1 MSIIQVQNMTFA
13 YEGSYDTIFKN
24 VSFSLDTDW
33 KTGFIGRNGRGKTT
47 FLKLLMGW
55 ERPTGGNI
63 AASVHFDY
71 FPFPVE
77 DGRQTALEAAR
88 AMIAPFSCWERRMD
102 ELLTEATD
110 QSLEAYGELQ
120 QRSMEADGY
129 IIDELITREAG
140 KLHIAGEALG
150 RPFGTLSPGERTR
163 LTLAALF
170 LKKNNFLLI
179 DEPTNHLD
187 IEGRQLAG
195 DYLAEKK
202 GFILVSHDRDFLD
215 RVVDHVISVNRT
227 DIEVQ
232 QGNYSTWKLNRD
244 RQDQFELAR
253 NESLKRDIVR
263 LTASAERAGQWSD
276 RVEASKIGEH
286 AYDRGYVG
294 HKAAKMM
301 QRSKSIERR
310 QLAAAEEKRTLLK
323 NLEESEPL
331 KLVCPPYTRGR
342 LIEAPDLTLSY
353 GSKAAVS
360 HLRLELEP
368 GERICLAGRNGCG
381 KSTVIRYLT
390 GAPGITAHGS
400 CRLGPGLTYSY
411 VPQDT
416 AFLRGG
422 LRAFAQQEGLD
433 ESLFKA
439 ILRKLDFSRIQFEK
453 DMDEFSSGQKKK
465 VLIAASLCRPAHL
478 YLWDEPLNFID
489 ILSRIQV
496 EELIL
501 RYQPTMIFVEH
512 DAAFCR
518 KIATRT
524 LRLDQA

>member
-13 YEGSYDTIFKN
+13 YDGSYDAIFEN
-24 VSFSLDTDW
+24 VSFTLDTDW

-55 ERPTGGNI
+55 ERPISGTI

-77 DGRQTALEAAR
+77 DGSQPAMEAAR
-88 AMIAPFSCWERRMD
+88 SMIAPFTAWERRMD
-102 ELLTEATD
+102 ELLAEGSEQA
-110 QSLEAYGELQ
+110 LAVYGELQ
-120 QRSMEADGY
+120 QRYMEADGY
-129 IIDELITREAG
+129 IIDELITREAA
-140 KLHIAGEALG
+140 KLNIPEEALQ

-187 IEGRQLAG
+187 MEGRRLAG
-195 DYLAEKK
+195 QYLAGKK

-215 RVVDHVISVNRT
+215 RVVDHVISVNRA

-253 NESLKRDIVR
+253 NESLKRDIAR

-276 RVEASKIGEH
+276 RVEASKIGGH
-286 AYDRGYVG
+286 TYDRGYVG

-310 QLAAAEEKRTLLK
+310 QLEAAEEKRSLLK

-331 KLVCPPYTRGR
+331 KLACLPYTRGR
-342 LIEAPDLTLSY
+342 LIEAPDLTLLY
-353 GSKAAVS
+353 GDKAVLS

-368 GERICLAGRNGCG
+368 GERLCLAGRNGCG

-390 GAPGITAHGS
+390 GAPGITAAGS
-400 CRLGPGLTYSY
+400 CRLGPGLTCSY

-416 AFLRGG
+416 AFLHGG
-422 LRAFAQQEGLD
+422 LRAFAQREGLD

-439 ILRKLDFSRIQFEK
+439 ILRKLDFSRLQFEK
-453 DMDEFSSGQKKK
+453 DMEAFSSGQKKK

-478 YLWDEPLNFID
+478 YLWDEPLNFMD
-489 ILSRIQV
+489 ILSRLQV

-501 RYQPTMIFVEH
+501 RYKPTMIFVEH

-524 LRLDQA
+524 LRLG